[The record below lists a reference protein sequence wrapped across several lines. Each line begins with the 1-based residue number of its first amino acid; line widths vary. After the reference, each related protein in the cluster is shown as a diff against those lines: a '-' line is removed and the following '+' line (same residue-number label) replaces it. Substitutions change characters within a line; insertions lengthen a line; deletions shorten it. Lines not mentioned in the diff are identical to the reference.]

1 MQGNETVANDYWNQ
15 HEKRRRG
22 SGGTKSM
29 GQLNMKDSQNRKAYV
44 TNKPF
49 KSKVKAIE
57 DYVFK
62 MGQLKMQ
69 HNFPDHS

>member
-1 MQGNETVANDYWNQ
+1 
-15 HEKRRRG
+15 
-22 SGGTKSM
+22 
-29 GQLNMKDSQNRKAYV
+29 MKDSQNRKAYV